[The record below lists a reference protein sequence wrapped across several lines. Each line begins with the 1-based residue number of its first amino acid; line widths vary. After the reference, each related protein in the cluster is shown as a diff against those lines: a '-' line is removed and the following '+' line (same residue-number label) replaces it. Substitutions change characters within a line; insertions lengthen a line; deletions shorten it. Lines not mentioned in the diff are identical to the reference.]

1 MRTARTAKPGSS
13 NASGTT
19 TGQSRILVTPI
30 IALHTAAA
38 VAVYVRA
45 YVFYRVND
53 TAVRLFLINSAV
65 AFVLA
70 CRRHPT
76 AYVYYPYSCVSPVIF
91 TRCVS
96 IRVQRYYEVR
106 LRGTPP
112 VSIESPFDRYV
123 FSLRFFVVFF
133 FFYRHDVTISACVV
147 VFNLHCHYVLRV
159 IRRYVPVR
167 RQQLFFRYAF
177 PHPCPPP
184 PLIHPGAINL

>member
-38 VAVYVRA
+38 AAVYVRA
-45 YVFYRVND
+45 YVFDRAND
-53 TAVRLFLINSAV
+53 TAIRLFLINSAV

-76 AYVYYPYSCVSPVIF
+76 VYVYYPYSCVSPVIF

-112 VSIESPFDRYV
+112 VGIGSPFDCYA

-133 FFYRHDVTISACVV
+133 LPTRRNYISVCR
-147 VFNLHCHYVLRV
+147 RV
-159 IRRYVPVR
+159 
-167 RQQLFFRYAF
+167 
-177 PHPCPPP
+177 
-184 PLIHPGAINL
+184 